1 MTSDHGRGSPHG
13 SDYMD
18 EQAFAQYLEG
28 DLANM
33 TDAESENNDHD
44 MELVQSPAE
53 PLTDKN
59 LPPAIEVTNTM
70 PQETHRSER
79 LPFVV
84 PDGVEVIDL
93 DMLDDNSFVFVSE
106 VPDITVR
113 VKAEPVETVMSDIEQ
128 HFSIPRHGDE
138 RLDTFQLA
146 EPGRGVPAASLSNAT
161 VNLTDDVH
169 NSGVK
174 EEYDSDS
181 PLEFVWSMDMTKE
194 QIIISD
200 NEGDKPVVRPTVA
213 QGKGRTDVVER
224 VTKHPIPPVKK
235 FLLTKKPK
243 DPRAQLTDADKA
255 RMMAI
260 QAKLAAMA
268 TGRPVTGGTGSA
280 TAPPAGPSLPAL
292 PAGPSFPTQ
301 PADPHAWMVE
311 EVEDDDDGA
320 AEKFEALRGKYK
332 AKQRCGKARFEDAV
346 NFEKAEKAERAR
358 LKKLEYDILYTK
370 QTEPEIPAPGGA
382 EDEEE
387 ELFFPVADLPQTQQ
401 KRHRNAVVNDISGDD
416 GEPSNKRSKHGPS
429 EKQMHARVRNEGML
443 AAVEAE
449 MIKNKAGNKKSKGK
463 PKGSGDKMVGD
474 KKVSDKK
481 RPSTRKTKSGS
492 KATGHSADKPKSAK
506 PPKKPRVKGVK
517 AKGKAT
523 QPTLLNVNS
532 LLHSNVYVD
541 ANAGHNS
548 APIPSMTEK
557 RKVDALKQLL
567 ASVPLEDQRMANREK
582 EYIRKATVQL
592 GKHRVK
598 ADGKGGWAFKGL
610 ISSLTHHQVQ
620 GAAWMRE
627 REIGLDE
634 PLGGIVA
641 DEMGFGKT
649 IQMLACMVANPP
661 PRESQSKATLIVATH
676 ALCLQ
681 WAEEIAKHVDRKVLG
696 TVINYHRSSRL
707 EGDGAVELLQSAG
720 VILTTYSEVLR
731 SYPKYNPPKELMT
744 HQKRMEWWKDYYDE
758 ERGVLHHIPFF
769 RVVLDEAHAI
779 KNHQSQTSIA
789 CRGLVAT
796 RRWAMTGT
804 PIQNSVEEV
813 SE

>member
-1 MTSDHGRGSPHG
+1 MTSDHGRGSPHD

-18 EQAFAQYLEG
+18 EQTFTQYLEG

-53 PLTDKN
+53 PLTDEN
-59 LPPAIEVTNTM
+59 AAPTIEVTNTI
-70 PQETHRSER
+70 PQETHRSGP

-84 PDGVEVIDL
+84 TDGVEVIDL
-93 DMLDDNSFVFVSE
+93 DILDDSSFVFVSE
-106 VPDITVR
+106 VPDIAAR
-113 VKAEPVETVMSDIEQ
+113 VKVEPVETVMSDIEQ
-128 HFSIPRHGDE
+128 HFSIPRHGAE
-138 RLDTFQLA
+138 RLDTFQLV
-146 EPGRGVPAASLSNAT
+146 EPGPGVPAGNLPNAT
-161 VNLTDDVH
+161 VDLTDDVH
-169 NSGVK
+169 NSSTK
-174 EEYDSDS
+174 EEYDSDT

-200 NEGDKPVVRPTVA
+200 NEDDQPVVRPTVA
-213 QGKGRTDVVER
+213 HGKGRTDVVEQ
-224 VTKHPIPPVKK
+224 VTKNPIPPVKK
-235 FLLTKKPK
+235 FLITKKPK

-280 TAPPAGPSLPAL
+280 TAPPAEPSLPAQ
-292 PAGPSFPTQ
+292 PAGPTFPTQ

-320 AEKFEALRGKYK
+320 AEKFEALRQKYMGKR
-332 AKQRCGKARFEDAV
+332 RCGKAGFDDDV
-346 NFEKAEKAERAR
+346 NFKKAEKAEHAR
-358 LKKLEYDILYTK
+358 LKRLEYDILYTK
-370 QTEPEIPAPGGA
+370 QTPEEIPVPGGA

-387 ELFFPVADLPQTQQ
+387 ELFFPFADLSQTQQ
-401 KRHRNAVVNDISGDD
+401 KRHLNAAVEDISGDD
-416 GEPSNKRSKHGPS
+416 AEPSNKRSKHGPS
-429 EKQMHARVRNEGML
+429 EKKMHARVRNEGML

-449 MIKNKAGNKKSKGK
+449 MAKNKAGNKKGKGK
-463 PKGSGDKMVGD
+463 PKGFGD

-481 RPSTRKTKSGS
+481 GPSTRKTRSGP
-492 KATGHSADKPKSAK
+492 KVTGNSADKPKSAK
-506 PPKKPRVKGVK
+506 PPKKPRTKGTN

-532 LLHSNVYVD
+532 LLYSNVYVD
-541 ANAGHNS
+541 ANASHNS
-548 APIPSMTEK
+548 APIPSMTET
-557 RKVDALKQLL
+557 RKADALKQLI

-582 EYIRKATVQL
+582 EHIRKATIQL
-592 GKHRVK
+592 GCNRVK

-610 ISSLTHHQVQ
+610 VTSLTHHQVQ

-627 REIGLDE
+627 RENGLDE

-661 PRESQSKATLIVATH
+661 PRDCQSKATLIVATH
-676 ALCLQ
+676 GLCLQ
-681 WAEEIAKHVDRKVLG
+681 WAEEIAKHVGRKVLG
-696 TVINYHRSSRL
+696 TVVNHHRSSRL

-744 HQKRMEWWKDYYDE
+744 REKRMDWWKDYYDK
-758 ERGVLHHIPFF
+758 ERGVLHRIPFF

-779 KNHQSQTSIA
+779 KNHLSQTSVA
-789 CRGLVAT
+789 CRGLVTT